1 MANVVIVGAQWGDEG
16 KGKVVDL
23 YTEFA
28 DVVFRYGGGANA
40 GHTLVVD
47 GQKLVT
53 HLIPSGVL
61 RGRGKRCV
69 LGDGMVIDPK
79 VLLEELGE
87 CKGRGLLGDDRDLVI
102 GKHAHVI
109 LPLHREIDSLR
120 EQGKAAIGTT
130 KRGIGPAYEAK
141 MARRGVR
148 MGDLLDEK
156 RFRMLYERNVEE
168 VGDWLVAPRRHRRR
182 RRRSRRR
189 VHGLRR
195 ASCAATSATRRASC
209 TTRVKRGRHV
219 LFEGAQ
225 GALLDVDHG
234 TYPFV
239 TSSSTLAAGACTSAG
254 IGPTAIT
261 SVIGIAKAY
270 TTRVGGGPFPTEL
283 TEAVGDRL
291 REAGGEYGATTGRP
305 RRCGWLDVA
314 ALRLAVRWNGLSGL
328 ALTKLDVLRG
338 MGSLKICVGYTV
350 DGRRLRRA
358 ADRPG
363 RDRSRA
369 AGLRGARG
377 LGRRHARGAR
387 LRRAAAGGAEVRAPH
402 RGARRRRLCAHLGR
416 TGPRGDDRH
425 SKSVPLG
432 QGSCGVVVSNEV
444 RSGKCLRITK
454 DAPKMSCSF
463 HEGAP

>member
-28 DVVFRYGGGANA
+28 DVVVRFGGGANA

-79 VLLEELGE
+79 TLLEEIGE
-87 CKGRGLLGDDRDLVI
+87 LKAKGLLSDDKDLLVSRF
-102 GKHAHVI
+102 AHVI
-109 LPLHREIDSLR
+109 LPLHREIDGLR
-120 EQGKAAIGTT
+120 EQGKSAIGTT

-141 MARRGVR
+141 MGRRGVR
-148 MGDLLDEK
+148 MADLLEANRLRPLVEHNLDESGPWMK
-156 RFRMLYERNVEE
+156 ALGAKLPDVAAVVDEYLTYGER
-168 VGDWLVAPRRHRRR
+168 
-182 RRRSRRR
+182 
-189 VHGLRR
+189 LRR
-195 ASCAATSATRRASC
+195 YFGDASRL
-209 TTRVKRGRHV
+209 VYDEIKRGRHV

-239 TSSSTLAAGACTSAG
+239 TSSSTIAGGACTSCG

-270 TTRVGGGPFPTEL
+270 STRVGGGPFPTEL
-283 TEAVGDRL
+283 TDELGAKL
-291 REAGGEYGATTGRP
+291 REAGAEFGATTGRP

-314 ALRLAVRWNGLSGL
+314 GLRLAARWNGLGGI

-338 MGSLKICVGYTV
+338 MGKIKVCVGYTV
-350 DGRRLRRA
+350 DGEARDELPTDPGEIARAQPVYEELDGWDDDTRDVRDVDALPKAAQKYVRRIEELVGV
-358 ADRPG
+358 DVSLISVGPG
-363 RDRSRA
+363 R
-369 AGLRGARG
+369 
-377 LGRRHARGAR
+377 
-387 LRRAAAGGAEVRAPH
+387 AETIMIKNPFR
-402 RGARRRRLCAHLGR
+402 
-416 TGPRGDDRH
+416 
-425 SKSVPLG
+425 
-432 QGSCGVVVSNEV
+432 
-444 RSGKCLRITK
+444 
-454 DAPKMSCSF
+454 
-463 HEGAP
+463 

>member
-61 RGRGKRCV
+61 RGRGKKCV

-87 CKGRGLLGDDRDLVI
+87 CKARGLLGDDRDLVI
-102 GKHAHVI
+102 GKHAHLI
-109 LPLHREIDSLR
+109 LPLHREIDSVR

-148 MGDLLDEK
+148 MSDLLDEK

-168 VGDWLVAPRRHRRR
+168 VGDWL
-182 RRRSRRR
+182 SRRG
-189 VHGLRR
+189 VTVAGVDEVTAEYMGYADKLRR
-195 ASCAATSATRRASC
+195 YVGDASRLTHDEI
-209 TTRVKRGRHV
+209 KRGRHV

-283 TEAVGDRL
+283 TDALGDRL

-338 MGSLKICVGYTV
+338 MGRVKICVGYTV
-350 DGRRLRRA
+350 GGEQLDELPTDPGEIDRAVPVYEELEGWDADTREVRDFGELPPAAQKYVRRIEALVGVDCA
-358 ADRPG
+358 LISVGPG
-363 RDRSRA
+363 R
-369 AGLRGARG
+369 
-377 LGRRHARGAR
+377 
-387 LRRAAAGGAEVRAPH
+387 AETIVIRNPF
-402 RGARRRRLCAHLGR
+402 R
-416 TGPRGDDRH
+416 
-425 SKSVPLG
+425 
-432 QGSCGVVVSNEV
+432 
-444 RSGKCLRITK
+444 
-454 DAPKMSCSF
+454 
-463 HEGAP
+463 